1 MPDNNNGEGENANT
15 NNQNNTENQPGSV
28 PDQKTVAG
36 GQGTFDPSTVGD
48 EDFDKVFDDP
58 RVWKHP
64 RFKSLVEAKDKL
76 KSIEKKEAEEREAKL
91 LEEKKF
97 QELIAEKDQRISE
110 LTQNQQKMLL
120 DSKISTA
127 ALKAGAVDTEA
138 ILKLIDRETI
148 TLNDDGT
155 VAGVDEAIKTLL
167 EAKPYL
173 VGSAPQPTVG
183 AGTNP
188 GTNSN
193 TSTKRFKLSQLQDQ
207 AFYQANEAD
216 IQQAMK
222 LGLVEDDMSQ

>member
-1 MPDNNNGEGENANT
+1 MPDKTNSNGDADA
-15 NNQNNTENQPGSV
+15 NNQNNTENQPGTV

-64 RFKSLVEAKDKL
+64 RFKSLVEAKDRL
-76 KSIEKKEAEEREAKL
+76 KAIEKKEAEEREAKL

-97 QELIAEKDQRISE
+97 QELLEEKDKKISE
-110 LTQNQQKMLL
+110 LTQNQQRMLL

-138 ILKLIDRETI
+138 ILKLIDRANI
-148 TLNDDGT
+148 TLNDDGS
-155 VAGVDEAIKTLL
+155 VAGVEEAIKTLL
-167 EAKPYL
+167 ETKPYL
-173 VGSAPQPTVG
+173 VGSDQQPTVG

-188 GTNSN
+188 GAN
-193 TSTKRFKLSQLQDQ
+193 TTSSAKRFKLSQLQDR

-216 IQQAMK
+216 IDQALR

>member
-1 MPDNNNGEGENANT
+1 MTDKTNSEGDANA

-28 PDQKTVAG
+28 PDQKTVAD

-76 KSIEKKEAEEREAKL
+76 KTIEKKEADEREAKL

-97 QELIAEKDQRISE
+97 QELLAEKDQKISE

-173 VGSAPQPTVG
+173 VGSAQQPTIG